1 MKLTQKQ
8 RDNLWG
14 EDGPYSEAQ
23 LIFEN
28 RILDDY
34 ISRLFIYVEVH
45 INPFTFET
53 IKKNRELFADDMTI
67 QQLLDHSDFR
77 GQHHGYVSCA
87 FRGEYRDE
95 EVVQRAKEHLNY
107 ATQTIIKMHKFVQT
121 VINAD
126 KRKQN

>member
-8 RDNLWG
+8 RDTLWG
-14 EDGPYSEAQ
+14 ENGPYSEAQ

-34 ISRLFIYVEVH
+34 ISRLFVYVEVH
-45 INPFTFET
+45 VNPFMFEI
-53 IKKNRELFADDMTI
+53 IKKNRELFADDMLI

-77 GQHHGYVSCA
+77 GQRHGYVSCA
-87 FRGEYRDE
+87 FRDEYRDE
-95 EVVQRAKEHLNY
+95 KVVQRAKEHLHY
-107 ATQTIIKMHKFVQT
+107 ATQTIIKMHKFVQK
-121 VINAD
+121 VINTD